1 MGTLYSWASPDVVS
15 HMTLPQLMM
24 YLSESSG
31 GEAKPKGAFKNRKEM
46 LEYIKKYNAEHP
58 NKAGA

>member
-31 GEAKPKGAFKNRKEM
+31 SEARPKNAFKNRAEM
-46 LEYIKKYNAEHP
+46 LAYIEKYNAD
-58 NKAGA
+58 KAGK

>member
-1 MGTLYSWASPDVVS
+1 VVS